1 MHELD
6 RISKWE
12 SGKEPDIV
20 PTVGNSTAEIISR
33 NITYWAEEKNV
44 NLSELKFLGLAA
56 GQAVPELYV
65 VSALGIK
72 PENATFVDRNFRGYS
87 RDNIVNNYPGIEVV
101 DSGLFT
107 FLQHPTRSDFSIVTA
122 LGIEYAFETTD
133 EITELIILLPN
144 VLKKGGLVL
153 IFPYDG
159 IDPASIWQRNN
170 FRPLYDTGT
179 SFQVQV
185 FQGKS

>member
-6 RISKWE
+6 RINKWKA
-12 SGKEPDIV
+12 GREPDIV
-20 PTVGNSTAEIISR
+20 PTAGNPTAEIISR
-33 NITYWAEEKNV
+33 NITYWAEEENV
-44 NLSELKFLGLAA
+44 NLSEVKFLGLAA

-72 PENATFVDRNFRGYS
+72 SENVTLVDRNFSGYS
-87 RDNIVNNYPGIEVV
+87 RDNIVGNYPGIEAV

-107 FLQHPTRSDFSIVTA
+107 YLQHPTTSDFSIVTA

-133 EITELIILLPN
+133 EIKQLITLLPN

-153 IFPYDG
+153 VFPYDG

-185 FQGKS
+185 FQGRI